1 MAIDSISDE
10 TNREFKNETDMYK
23 DAYNAILKTNK
34 FFSIEGVTNSF
45 NNKLIL
51 SKVNPFDEVLIC
63 FAISFLGFSIAECF
77 FRAFDQFEKMI
88 SNGAFDRALVRP
100 RNLILQILGIKM
112 EFSKFGRCIISI
124 AIAIWVISK
133 NPSLWTTDKI
143 VTLILMAVGT
153 TIIYS
158 ALFVL
163 KAGITFFTTQ
173 GLEITNIFTDGARDL
188 TQYPLDIYHKWVK
201 DFFTYILP

>member
-1 MAIDSISDE
+1 
-10 TNREFKNETDMYK
+10 
-23 DAYNAILKTNK
+23 
-34 FFSIEGVTNSF
+34 
-45 NNKLIL
+45 
-51 SKVNPFDEVLIC
+51 
-63 FAISFLGFSIAECF
+63 
-77 FRAFDQFEKMI
+77 
-88 SNGAFDRALVRP
+88 
-100 RNLILQILGIKM
+100 M

-163 KAGITFFTTQ
+163 Q
-173 GLEITNIFTDGARDL
+173 MVQEI
-188 TQYPLDIYHKWVK
+188 
-201 DFFTYILP
+201 